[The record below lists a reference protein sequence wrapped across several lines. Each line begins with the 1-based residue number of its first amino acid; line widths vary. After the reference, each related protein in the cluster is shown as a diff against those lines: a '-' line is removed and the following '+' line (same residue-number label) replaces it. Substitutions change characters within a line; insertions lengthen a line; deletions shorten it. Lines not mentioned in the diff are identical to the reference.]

1 MLQKIL
7 VPLDGSEFAECV
19 IPYVEELCQ
28 RCDPVEIVLMQVVRL
43 PSGRTPAG
51 ETIRPLLYDFPI
63 VRLPDP
69 PPEVRTALHATYRE
83 QELASAKAQVEAALL
98 PVAQRFCDSGA
109 FTRIAVGF
117 GRPAV
122 QIVEFAERQKMDII
136 VLSTHGRSGLSRWV
150 FGSVTEKVLRGTHLP
165 ILLVRPDCI
174 GGPPV
179 ISQSEPE
186 S

>member
-28 RCDPVEIVLMQVVRL
+28 RCDPVEIILLQVVRL
-43 PSGRTPAG
+43 PSGRSAARG
-51 ETIRPLLYDFPI
+51 AVRPLLYDFPI
-63 VRLPDP
+63 VRLPDA
-69 PPEVRTALHATYRE
+69 PPEVRAVLHATYRE
-83 QELASAKAQVEAALL
+83 QELASAQAQVEATLF
-98 PVAQRFCDSGA
+98 PVARRFCDRGA
-109 FTRIAVGF
+109 DTRIAVAY

-122 QIVEFAERQKMDII
+122 QIVEFGERQKMDII

-150 FGSVTEKVLRGTHLP
+150 LGSVAEKVLRGTNLP
-165 ILLVRPDCI
+165 ILLVRPACI

-179 ISQSEPE
+179 IAQQEPE
-186 S
+186 T